1 MQAHTVSDL
10 NTKVLESLEAVTQ
23 LKGTIPLSLVD
34 DVREIILHE
43 SVPEEEML
51 DVSIEGDNKKEQK
64 EDYSQF
70 TAGKY

>member
-10 NTKVLESLEAVTQ
+10 NTKVLESLEAPTQ
-23 LKGTIPLSLVD
+23 LKGTIPLSLVY

-43 SVPEEEML
+43 SVPEEVML

-70 TAGKY
+70 TAGKC

>member
-10 NTKVLESLEAVTQ
+10 NRKVLESLEAATQ
-23 LKGTIPLSLVD
+23 LKGTIPLLLVD

-43 SVPEEEML
+43 SVPEEVML

>member
-10 NTKVLESLEAVTQ
+10 NTKVLESLEAATQ

-43 SVPEEEML
+43 SVPEEVML
-51 DVSIEGDNKKEQK
+51 DVSIEGDNKKEQN